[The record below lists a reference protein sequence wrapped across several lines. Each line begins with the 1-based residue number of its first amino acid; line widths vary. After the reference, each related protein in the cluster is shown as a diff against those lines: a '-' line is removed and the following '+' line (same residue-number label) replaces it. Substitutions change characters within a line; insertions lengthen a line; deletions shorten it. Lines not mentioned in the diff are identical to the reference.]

1 MSSSIA
7 EQKHLRYLNLSGN
20 GNIKKLPDSII
31 RLQNNCWKLRELP
44 RDTRKLVRLQLLE
57 INKTNY
63 LNHMPCGLGTLLS
76 LHTLPRFAVRKD
88 SSDFKHSIGLLR
100 KSQSGEAFTHPS
112 PWCWAR

>member
-20 GNIKKLPDSII
+20 RNIKKLPDSIT

-44 RDTRKLVRLQLLE
+44 RDLRKLIRFQHLE
-57 INKTNY
+57 INKTKY

-76 LHTLPRFAVRKD
+76 LHTLLMFAVRKD
-88 SSDFKHSIGLLR
+88 TSDFKD
-100 KSQSGEAFTHPS
+100 
-112 PWCWAR
+112 WAPEEKA